1 MSGLAYRNTPK
12 DTRDFTLIWDMIE
25 RGFHF
30 DNV

>member
-12 DTRDFTLIWDMIE
+12 DTRDFTLLQDMRE

-30 DNV
+30 VNV